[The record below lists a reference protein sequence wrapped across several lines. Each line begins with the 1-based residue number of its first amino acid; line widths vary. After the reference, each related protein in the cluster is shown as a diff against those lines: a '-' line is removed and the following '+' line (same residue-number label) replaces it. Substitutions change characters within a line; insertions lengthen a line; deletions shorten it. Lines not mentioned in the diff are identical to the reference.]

1 MGNSAMNYATE
12 QEEFW
17 AGEFGNAYV
26 ERSKDAGFVAA
37 DTAFFARVL
46 GRTSGIRSVIE
57 FGANVG
63 LNLLAIRN
71 LLPEAELSGV
81 EINALAANHLRSI
94 PGLTVYERSLI
105 GFEPDRT
112 RDFVL
117 TKGVLIHL
125 APAVLPDIYDLLY
138 RSCARYI
145 CVAEYY
151 NPTPVE
157 IAYRGHAG
165 KLFKRDFAGELLER
179 YADLSLVDYGFV
191 YRRDPNFR
199 QDDLTWFLLEKLG
212 QA

>member
-1 MGNSAMNYATE
+1 MNYATE

-94 PGLTVYERSLI
+94 
-105 GFEPDRT
+105 
-112 RDFVL
+112 
-117 TKGVLIHL
+117 
-125 APAVLPDIYDLLY
+125 
-138 RSCARYI
+138 
-145 CVAEYY
+145 
-151 NPTPVE
+151 
-157 IAYRGHAG
+157 RG
-165 KLFKRDFAGELLER
+165 
-179 YADLSLVDYGFV
+179 
-191 YRRDPNFR
+191 
-199 QDDLTWFLLEKLG
+199 
-212 QA
+212 